1 MLGWRVAQHALYPGH
16 GRAAQSGAQRR
27 QHDLSVRDGLGSV
40 RQVLDEAGQPLV
52 GSELTYTPFG
62 IPQSGAQPA
71 LFGFTGEVQS
81 IETGLVYLRARW
93 YDPASGTFLSRSSH
107 SL

>member
-1 MLGWRVAQHALYPGH
+1 
-16 GRAAQSGAQRR
+16 
-27 QHDLSVRDGLGSV
+27 GSV

-93 YDPASGTFLSRSSH
+93 YDPASGTFLGARLTICEISSRMALRLVRLSSEYYNPRKLYP
-107 SL
+107 SIRLRGGVW